1 MREIQSRCL
10 TELSYVF
17 LQIILE
23 KPSVHDQYKL
33 KQGLFYS
40 LHRQLLQSAQT
51 PQVASSTNQGNG
63 AHAFFF
69 FLFSGCS
76 FIVFHKSLLSN
87 CSLLQNFTAAFCIHM
102 HISLENQAHIHEC
115 ATELRFLNAI
125 VCAWP
130 DYHSPKHLAVQII
143 LAVSGPAQVLAWAAS
158 MLVMGAEWG
167 PFSSSD
173 INQHKTA
180 ATA

>member
-1 MREIQSRCL
+1 MMPYRIELCIPLDYLGKTQRTWSIQIKTRAVL
-10 TELSYVF
+10 LIA
-17 LQIILE
+17 QIAAAVSTDSPGCQFY
-23 KPSVHDQYKL
+23 KPGQW
-33 KQGLFYS
+33 
-40 LHRQLLQSAQT
+40 
-51 PQVASSTNQGNG
+51 SSCI
-63 AHAFFF
+63 FF

-167 PFSSSD
+167 PFSISD
-173 INQHKTA
+173 IN
-180 ATA
+180 